1 MSEQLRE
8 LPEGPVTVMFTDVE
22 GSTALRTSLG
32 DGEADKLFRQHDE
45 IISAEIETNRGQDL
59 QAALGDGFLA
69 VFVSTRRAIACA
81 VGIQQNIER
90 FNRERAGAPLKV
102 RIGLNTGEVAWQNG
116 QPSGEAIHAASRVC
130 GAADGGEVFVSDV
143 TRQLAGTVPDVT
155 FTTAANTRSKDSRS
169 RGSSGRSPGSAWLP
183 KPPKPSS

>member
-1 MSEQLRE
+1 MGAQVMPD

-22 GSTALRTSLG
+22 GSTALRTTVG
-32 DGEADKLFRQHDE
+32 DTGADALFAEHGDLIR
-45 IISAEIETNRGQDL
+45 AEIEAHRGHDF

-81 VGIQQNIER
+81 VAIQQALDK
-90 FNRERAGAPLKV
+90 FNENRRAAPLRV
-102 RIGLNTGEVAWQNG
+102 RIGLNTGEIAWQNG

-155 FTTAANTRSKDSRS
+155 FTD
-169 RGSSGRSPGSAWLP
+169 RGEHTLKGFPHPW
-183 KPPKPSS
+183 